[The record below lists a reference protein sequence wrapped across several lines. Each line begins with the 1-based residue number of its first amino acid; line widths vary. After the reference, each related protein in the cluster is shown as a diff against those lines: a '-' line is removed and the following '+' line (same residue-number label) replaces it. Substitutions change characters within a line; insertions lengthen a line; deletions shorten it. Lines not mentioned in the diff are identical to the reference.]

1 MKNRLAVIVGVLT
14 LTLFALAT
22 ANGQEN
28 AAGVE
33 LSSGVAR
40 ISLIHGDVSTQR
52 GDSGDWTA
60 GALNQPIMSSDKVST
75 GVNSRAEVQ
84 LDQANILR
92 LGDNTLTTVA
102 SLSRTQVQVQVARGL
117 VDYTVFKGT
126 EADVEIDTANVAIHP
141 AQKDGIYRVEVNAEG
156 ETQVI
161 VRKGEAEIS
170 TPQGSTHLEKGRMI
184 IVRGTADQAQFKE
197 EEAPSRDSW
206 DSWNND
212 RDRTIRDAQSWRHT
226 NRYYVGSEDLDAYGH
241 WDNVPDYGSV
251 WVPAVSVGWAP
262 YRSGRW
268 VWEPGWG
275 WTWVSYEPWGWAPYH
290 YGRWFMYNS
299 SWVWW
304 PGPVYGYPRYRPVWA
319 PAYVSFFGFGG
330 GVGVGFGFGSVGWL
344 PVGPCDRFYPWYGRY
359 GSHFNSVNVVNIT
372 NINNINI
379 HNGPGRGF
387 GGFAPLRSGNGY
399 SNLRMA
405 TMNERVRQGISTVPS
420 DRFGTGRQAPGSVSR
435 EEFNRGRLMAGNLPV
450 VPTREALSVSNRPA
464 AVGTLQR
471 GGSQRFFTK
480 SQPGRAPEPFDRQQA
495 IQRNGQFKPIN
506 GDMSR
511 GAVNAAR
518 PGPNTSGVA
527 ADGARTSI
535 PRPNP
540 GVRMGVNSDVRNGS
554 NSVTQPSRGI
564 NSVGNQ
570 SMENRS
576 IGTDG
581 WRRFGSRTE
590 QNQTGAQNQ
599 TGMRNQPPARGAL
612 SLPTNS
618 QVNSRANST
627 VRGDVGKS
635 SAPDNGGWRRFSDSS
650 PTQRG
655 GAAISGSP
663 RGTSPA
669 GEVPRVPRPETSV
682 RQGSSGND
690 ESWRHFTPQPRGT
703 MQDSPSSGSPRGL
716 SQDSSRGYSRPP
728 LEMRQPIVT
737 PRASEANGAP
747 SRGASPSRGGGGYGN
762 GGGYSGGGGHSQP
775 SGGGGHSQPSGGGG
789 NHGGSGGGGNHGGS
803 GGGGSPR
810 SGGSGHRH

>member
-1 MKNRLAVIVGVLT
+1 
-14 LTLFALAT
+14 
-22 ANGQEN
+22 
-28 AAGVE
+28 
-33 LSSGVAR
+33 
-40 ISLIHGDVSTQR
+40 
-52 GDSGDWTA
+52 
-60 GALNQPIMSSDKVST
+60 
-75 GVNSRAEVQ
+75 
-84 LDQANILR
+84 
-92 LGDNTLTTVA
+92 
-102 SLSRTQVQVQVARGL
+102 
-117 VDYTVFKGT
+117 
-126 EADVEIDTANVAIHP
+126 
-141 AQKDGIYRVEVNAEG
+141 
-156 ETQVI
+156 
-161 VRKGEAEIS
+161 
-170 TPQGSTHLEKGRMI
+170 
-184 IVRGTADQAQFKE
+184 
-197 EEAPSRDSW
+197 
-206 DSWNND
+206 
-212 RDRTIRDAQSWRHT
+212 
-226 NRYYVGSEDLDAYGH
+226 
-241 WDNVPDYGSV
+241 
-251 WVPAVSVGWAP
+251 
-262 YRSGRW
+262 
-268 VWEPGWG
+268 
-275 WTWVSYEPWGWAPYH
+275 
-290 YGRWFMYNS
+290 
-299 SWVWW
+299 
-304 PGPVYGYPRYRPVWA
+304 
-319 PAYVSFFGFGG
+319 
-330 GVGVGFGFGSVGWL
+330 
-344 PVGPCDRFYPWYGRY
+344 
-359 GSHFNSVNVVNIT
+359 
-372 NINNINI
+372 
-379 HNGPGRGF
+379 
-387 GGFAPLRSGNGY
+387 
-399 SNLRMA
+399 
-405 TMNERVRQGISTVPS
+405 
-420 DRFGTGRQAPGSVSR
+420 
-435 EEFNRGRLMAGNLPV
+435 
-450 VPTREALSVSNRPA
+450 
-464 AVGTLQR
+464 
-471 GGSQRFFTK
+471 
-480 SQPGRAPEPFDRQQA
+480 
-495 IQRNGQFKPIN
+495 
-506 GDMSR
+506 
-511 GAVNAAR
+511 
-518 PGPNTSGVA
+518 
-527 ADGARTSI
+527 
-535 PRPNP
+535 
-540 GVRMGVNSDVRNGS
+540 MGVNSDVRNGS

-618 QVNSRANST
+618 QVNSPANST